1 MQKLDANDVR
11 YTRLRKALTAHLRLN
26 KKPLDKSIRGICIV
40 DLNGKIIASTDRH
53 NVNRDISMS
62 AYFKQGLRVAC
73 VSDVYPSYC
82 CAATKYPYQI
92 SVAAPLMDKRTKT
105 IYAVIVNCY
114 SSNVLN
120 KILSGYQQLN
130 LGAISGL
137 LGRRKTLDTYLVN
150 REKLL
155 ITPSKYSNEVMKQRV
170 ETLPVV
176 EAAAGRETSGIYK
189 NYLDVEVIGASMYFP
204 SNGWTLCVEM
214 STKEVFIP
222 LAAMRNRIIILGI
235 PTVLLA
241 IFLRTFFLKRTHGA
255 LRESEERFKAFMDN
269 NPAVAFMKD
278 ERGYFI
284 YINATYMRIFK
295 TTMENYIGKTDFDLR
310 SRGGKT
316 IAGNDKAVLSA

>member
-1 MQKLDANDVR
+1 M
-11 YTRLRKALTAHLRLN
+11 
-26 KKPLDKSIRGICIV
+26 
-40 DLNGKIIASTDRH
+40 
-53 NVNRDISMS
+53 
-62 AYFKQGLRVAC
+62 
-73 VSDVYPSYC
+73 
-82 CAATKYPYQI
+82 
-92 SVAAPLMDKRTKT
+92 
-105 IYAVIVNCY
+105 
-114 SSNVLN
+114 LN

-204 SNGWTLCVEM
+204 SNGWTLCVER

-241 IFLRTFFLKRTHGA
+241 IFCVHFF
-255 LRESEERFKAFMDN
+255 
-269 NPAVAFMKD
+269 
-278 ERGYFI
+278 
-284 YINATYMRIFK
+284 
-295 TTMENYIGKTDFDLR
+295 
-310 SRGGKT
+310 
-316 IAGNDKAVLSA
+316 